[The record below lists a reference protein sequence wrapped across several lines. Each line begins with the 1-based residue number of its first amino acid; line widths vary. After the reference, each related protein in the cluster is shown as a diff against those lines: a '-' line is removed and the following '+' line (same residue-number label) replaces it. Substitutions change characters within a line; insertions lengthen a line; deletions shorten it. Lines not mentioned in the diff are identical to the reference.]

1 MTSMTGRGGRVA
13 RIGIGLLSVVVV
25 AGIWQLV
32 GASVPE
38 IYFAT
43 FTATITRA
51 VEMTVS
57 GEILDA
63 LAASGFAFLLGMG
76 ISIVLGIPFALL
88 LARSDRLRRA
98 LEGYLYA
105 LYATPMVVFIPFL
118 FALMGVGLIPRL
130 IVIVLHAIFP
140 IILTTLEGTLSTPRQ
155 FLDVASAYGSN
166 ERQTWRDVL
175 IPYTV
180 PFAMSGIRQAVG
192 RGLVGTV
199 AAEFFLS
206 ATGLG
211 QLLIGGAF
219 RFDSA
224 AVLATTLVITLVA
237 VTLTSLVQ
245 RLEDRFTPW
254 REGG

>member
-1 MTSMTGRGGRVA
+1 MIERHERAA
-13 RIGIGLLSVVVV
+13 RIAIGLLSVVVV
-25 AGIWQLV
+25 AGVWQLI
-32 GASVPE
+32 GATVPP

-43 FTATITRA
+43 FSATIESA

-57 GEILDA
+57 GEILEA
-63 LAASGFAFLLGMG
+63 LADSGIAFLLGMT
-76 ISIVLGIPFALL
+76 ISIVLGVPFALL
-88 LARSDRLRRA
+88 LARSEPLRRA

-105 LYATPMVVFIPFL
+105 LYATPMVVLIPFL
-118 FALMGVGLIPRL
+118 FALMGVGLVPRL

-140 IILTTLEGTLSTPRQ
+140 IILGTLEGALSAPRQ
-155 FLDVASAYGSN
+155 LLDVASAYGSS

-175 IPYTV
+175 IPHTV
-180 PFAMSGIRQAVG
+180 PYAMSGIRQAVG

-206 ATGLG
+206 STGLG

-224 AVLATTLVITLVA
+224 TVLATTLVITLA
-237 VTLTSLVQ
+237 AILLTSIAG
-245 RLEDRFTPW
+245 RLEERFTPW

>member
-1 MTSMTGRGGRVA
+1 MTNRHERMARVLTG
-13 RIGIGLLSVVVV
+13 LFSVVVV
-25 AGIWQLV
+25 AGVWELIGSNV
-32 GASVPE
+32 RP
-38 IYFAT
+38 IFFAT
-43 FTATITRA
+43 FTATIQKA

-57 GEILDA
+57 GEIIDA
-63 LAASGFAFLLGMG
+63 FANSGLAFLIGMVV
-76 ISIVLGIPFALL
+76 SIVLGIPFALL
-88 LARSDRLRRA
+88 LARSDVLRRS

-118 FALMGVGLIPRL
+118 LALMGVGLIPRL

-140 IILTTLEGTLSTPRQ
+140 IILTTLEGTLSTPKHL
-155 FLDVASAYGSN
+155 LDVARSYGST
-166 ERQTWRDVL
+166 ERQLWRDVL

-199 AAEFFLS
+199 ASEFFLS

-211 QLLIGGAF
+211 QVLIGGAF

-224 AVLATTLVITLVA
+224 AVLAATLVITLIAVA
-237 VTLTSLVQ
+237 LTNGAQ
-245 RLEDRFTPW
+245 RLEARFTPW
-254 REGG
+254 REGS

>member
-1 MTSMTGRGGRVA
+1 MTDRQERVA
-13 RIGIGLLSVVVV
+13 RIATGLLSVVVV
-25 AGIWQLV
+25 AVIWQLV
-32 GASVPE
+32 GASVNP
-38 IYFAT
+38 IFFAT
-43 FTATITRA
+43 FTATIESA

-57 GEILDA
+57 GEILRA
-63 LAASGFAFLLGMG
+63 LAASGFAFLLGMV

-88 LARSDRLRRA
+88 LARSDNLRRA

-105 LYATPMVVFIPFL
+105 LYATPMVVLIPFL

-140 IILTTLEGTLSTPRQ
+140 IILTTLEGTLSAPRDL
-155 FLDVASAYGSN
+155 LDVAKAYGSN

-180 PFAMSGIRQAVG
+180 PFSMAGIRQGVG

-224 AVLATTLVITLVA
+224 AVLATTLVITLFA
-237 VTLTSLVQ
+237 VILTAAVR

-254 REGG
+254 RQEA

>member
-1 MTSMTGRGGRVA
+1 MSSRHDRVA
-13 RIGIGLLSVVVV
+13 RTLTGLLSVVVV
-25 AGIWQLV
+25 AGVWQLI
-32 GASVPE
+32 GANVRP

-43 FTATITRA
+43 FTATIEKT
-51 VEMTVS
+51 VEMTLS
-57 GEILDA
+57 GEIVDA
-63 LAASGFAFLLGMG
+63 FSNSAFAFLSGMV

-88 LARSDRLRRA
+88 LARSDTLRRS

-105 LYATPMVVFIPFL
+105 LYATPMVVLIPFL
-118 FALMGVGLIPRL
+118 LALMGVGLIPRL

-140 IILTTLEGTLSTPRQ
+140 IILTTLEGTLSAPPHL
-155 FLDVASAYGSN
+155 LDVARSYGST
-166 ERQTWRDVL
+166 ERQLWRDVL

-199 AAEFFLS
+199 ASEFFLS

-211 QLLIGGAF
+211 HLLIGGVF

-224 AVLATTLVITLVA
+224 AVLAATLVITLLA
-237 VTLTSLVQ
+237 LALTSAAQ
-245 RLEDRFTPW
+245 RVEARFTPW
-254 REGG
+254 REGA

>member
-1 MTSMTGRGGRVA
+1 MTSRHDRVA
-13 RIGIGLLSVVVV
+13 RTLTGLLSVVVV
-25 AGIWQLV
+25 AGVWQLI
-32 GASVPE
+32 GANVRP

-43 FTATITRA
+43 FTATIEKT
-51 VEMTVS
+51 VEMTLS
-57 GEILDA
+57 GEIVDA
-63 LAASGFAFLLGMG
+63 FSNSAFAFLSGMV

-88 LARSDRLRRA
+88 LARSDTLRKS

-105 LYATPMVVFIPFL
+105 LYATPMVVLIPFL
-118 FALMGVGLIPRL
+118 LALMGVGLIPRL

-140 IILTTLEGTLSTPRQ
+140 IILTTLEGTLSAPPHL
-155 FLDVASAYGSN
+155 LDVARSYGST
-166 ERQTWRDVL
+166 ERQLWRDVL

-199 AAEFFLS
+199 ASEFFLS

-211 QLLIGGAF
+211 HLLIGGVF

-224 AVLATTLVITLVA
+224 AVLAATLVITLLA
-237 VTLTSLVQ
+237 LALTSAAQ
-245 RLEDRFTPW
+245 RVEARFTPW
-254 REGG
+254 REGA